1 MRRLRI
7 RAALAAVVTSGAL
20 VATAAPPAQAA
31 PAWEDAAL
39 GLAAAQRSTQG
50 AGVTVAVI
58 DTGVVDSH
66 PALRGKVTTGPD
78 FAESSARRG
87 MSYWGAHGTAMASDV
102 LHVAPKAHILSIR
115 AILDKKDPARKNTKE
130 IWHKPP
136 TPITKA
142 VRYAVDHG
150 AQVISMSLGTADF
163 GFIDY
168 NDEEA
173 SAMAYA
179 ISHGVTLLASAG
191 NSGDLNE
198 SDNTASNPAGYPG
211 VIAVAATA
219 PGPRRAAFSTV
230 HTYNT
235 IAAPGVGIVSA
246 TNTGGYAPVDGTSPA
261 CALAAGVVALM
272 RSRNPKITPA
282 QVRAIL
288 TRTALHPAGGWDAL
302 VGYGQ
307 INAAAAVSA
316 AASPPADLGAP
327 MPYRGKKTLAAPDG
341 TQKSRHPPMERSLLA
356 MGLGG
361 IVVGLVLSAGGILL
375 LRRPKRPAAPA
386 GFAPPG
392 AMGLAYGGA
401 PPAGGPHGPGPA
413 PGPGPGGHP
422 PFGGPSQ

>member
-1 MRRLRI
+1 
-7 RAALAAVVTSGAL
+7 
-20 VATAAPPAQAA
+20 
-31 PAWEDAAL
+31 
-39 GLAAAQRSTQG
+39 
-50 AGVTVAVI
+50 VTVAVI

-78 FAESSARRG
+78 FAQSSARQG
-87 MSYWGAHGTAMASDV
+87 MSYWGEHGTAMASDV

-115 AILDKKDPARKNTKE
+115 AITDRKDPARKNTKK
-130 IWHKPP
+130 IWQTPSS
-136 TPITKA
+136 PITQA

-168 NDEEA
+168 NDDEA

-179 ISHGVTLLASAG
+179 VGHGVTVLASAG
-191 NSGDLNE
+191 NSGDLNL

-219 PGPRRAAFSTV
+219 PGPRRADFSTV

-288 TRTALHPAGGWDAL
+288 TRTALHPPGGWDTL
-302 VGYGQ
+302 VGYGL
-307 INAAAAVSA
+307 INAGAAVSA
-316 AASPPADLGAP
+316 AASPPPALGAP
-327 MPYRGKKTLAAPDG
+327 APYHGKKNLAAPDG
-341 TQKSRHPPMERSLLA
+341 TQNARHAPIETSLLA
-356 MGLGG
+356 IGLGG
-361 IVVGLVLSAGGILL
+361 VAFGLVLIAVGVLI
-375 LRRPKRPAAPA
+375 RRFRRTPAAPA
-386 GFAPPG
+386 GPPG
-392 AMGLAYGGA
+392 FASPGTMSPSFGGA
-401 PPAGGPHGPGPA
+401 PPAGGPHGTGPY
-413 PGPGPGGHP
+413 PGGHP
-422 PFGGPSQ
+422 PYGGTSR